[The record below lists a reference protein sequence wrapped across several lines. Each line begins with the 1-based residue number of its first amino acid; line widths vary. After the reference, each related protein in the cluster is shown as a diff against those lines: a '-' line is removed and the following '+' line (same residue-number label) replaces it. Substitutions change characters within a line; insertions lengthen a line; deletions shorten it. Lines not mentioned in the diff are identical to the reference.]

1 MRDDVCIVLNDSEAA
16 KRQLA
21 TELLEHLTLRRIAA
35 HKLSP
40 SPKLSEII
48 LERAPKVIVL
58 DYLIG
63 NITTALDLLTQL
75 RSKQDGYQPEVVL
88 WTDEPSVSVAVS
100 AMKLGA
106 HDFVELRSSNSLER
120 VILAIESALKVGGPE
135 KSNPRAGS
143 GNTYDSVIAQSKIL
157 QRCLDLARSAGSR
170 NAPVTVLLGQM
181 GSGKSTIGRVL
192 HDSRPL
198 GGSLVELDID
208 CWPGE
213 VSLLVG
219 EAKKRRIVPLLSHA
233 ATVILDHAEFDTGEI
248 IESVVESRKRIW
260 NAEDP
265 QANPALVV
273 ATSSAEIARSWQRL
287 IDAEVIE
294 IPALAD
300 RPEDISPLIQH
311 FLHQHRGTL
320 GNNKIK
326 FSAPFINKVRAL
338 EWRHNVRQLRAAVVE
353 AFSLLDHQAEE
364 REGDANSGLTKEEL
378 SIFQRVDQA
387 RAQYERLALL
397 EPFIPEPLQARV
409 YLDRCLGNLRIA
421 AAQLGTGVPQ
431 LRLALAPRE
440 VTQS

>member
-1 MRDDVCIVLNDSEAA
+1 
-16 KRQLA
+16 
-21 TELLEHLTLRRIAA
+21 
-35 HKLSP
+35 
-40 SPKLSEII
+40 
-48 LERAPKVIVL
+48 
-58 DYLIG
+58 
-63 NITTALDLLTQL
+63 
-75 RSKQDGYQPEVVL
+75 
-88 WTDEPSVSVAVS
+88 
-100 AMKLGA
+100 
-106 HDFVELRSSNSLER
+106 
-120 VILAIESALKVGGPE
+120 
-135 KSNPRAGS
+135 
-143 GNTYDSVIAQSKIL
+143 
-157 QRCLDLARSAGSR
+157 
-170 NAPVTVLLGQM
+170 
-181 GSGKSTIGRVL
+181 
-192 HDSRPL
+192 
-198 GGSLVELDID
+198 
-208 CWPGE
+208 
-213 VSLLVG
+213 
-219 EAKKRRIVPLLSHA
+219 
-233 ATVILDHAEFDTGEI
+233 
-248 IESVVESRKRIW
+248 VVESRKRIW

-338 EWRHNVRQLRAAVVE
+338 EWRHNVQQLRAAVVE